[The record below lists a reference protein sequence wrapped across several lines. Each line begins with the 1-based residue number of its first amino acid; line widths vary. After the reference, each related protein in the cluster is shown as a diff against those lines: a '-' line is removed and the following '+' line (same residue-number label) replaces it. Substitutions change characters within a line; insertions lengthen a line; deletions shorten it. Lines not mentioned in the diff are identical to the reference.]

1 MTKFALYSHTEGVL
15 AVVDASDVATIARE
29 NEALI
34 LVTKDGRQWT
44 FDFLEYVV
52 EE

>member
-1 MTKFALYSHTEGVL
+1 MLKFALYSHTEGIIT
-15 AVVDASDVATIARE
+15 VVDASDVATISEIGHR
-29 NEALI
+29 LI
-34 LVTKDGRQWT
+34 LVTKEGRQWR

>member
-1 MTKFALYSHTEGVL
+1 MLKFALYSHTEGIIT
-15 AVVDASDVATIARE
+15 VVDASDVATIARE
-29 NEALI
+29 DDDLI
-34 LVTKDGRQWT
+34 LVTKDGRQWL